1 MGMFACR
8 WSFLT
13 SALVHHD
20 VEQLGRNMFIVFFF
34 SQMLY
39 RDLGAVGV
47 WFTYLLAGLGKWQYL
62 DLYSASVPLCGV
74 PGLCTSTCTATFTP
88 NNLFARPPAQ
98 WILLKLWLCRIH

>member
-1 MGMFACR
+1 MVSMTHGQHHPQDRQPASGSTICFTLQITLNVGLFACR

-34 SQMLY
+34 SQIVY

-47 WFTYLLAGLGKWQYL
+47 WFTYLLAGLGK
-62 DLYSASVPLCGV
+62 
-74 PGLCTSTCTATFTP
+74 
-88 NNLFARPPAQ
+88 
-98 WILLKLWLCRIH
+98 